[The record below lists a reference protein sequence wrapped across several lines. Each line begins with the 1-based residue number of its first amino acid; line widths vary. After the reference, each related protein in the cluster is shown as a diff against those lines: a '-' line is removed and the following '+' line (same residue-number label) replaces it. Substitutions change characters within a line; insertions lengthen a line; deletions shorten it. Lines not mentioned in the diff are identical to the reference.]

1 MAAPDLD
8 RTLAELERTGWVA
21 LREPRAAWV
30 VGATLASVV
39 AGSALVVVL
48 LTVMVDVLDQRGGEL
63 ILRPLTVALA
73 LVLLV
78 SLPVAVWTIGR
89 ARRGAVLIVSSA
101 GLVEHRRGRPEP
113 DGWVRWEDVAEVA
126 SPGPGTTETPAY
138 RLTPDVARLTGLDPR
153 AQGWVPLRSGYGW
166 SAPALR
172 DLLVSARDRPLAPAG
187 QGTPGRADQAT
198 PGPASRTPAPPP
210 LGLALATADHERTT
224 RRHAVLMV
232 LIGLTFAATS
242 VALLAL
248 GNLAIGVTGLAFAV
262 ALLVTAPLLVLPEG
276 SPLARWLGVGG
287 CLAFALMGAAMLLT
301 AVTDASVWGARA
313 GPAAVAGGLALVF
326 FGGGAVLLVVRTIR
340 EGTRGSG

>member
-8 RTLAELERTGWVA
+8 RALAELERTGWVA

-172 DLLVSARDRPLAPAG
+172 DLLASARDRHLAPASHASS
-187 QGTPGRADQAT
+187 GRAGQVT
-198 PGPASRTPAPPP
+198 PGPASRSQAPPP
-210 LGLALATADHERTT
+210 LGLALATMDHRRTT

-248 GNLAIGVTGLAFAV
+248 GNPAIGVTGLAFAV
-262 ALLVTAPLLVLPEG
+262 ALLITATLLVLPEG
-276 SPLARWLGVGG
+276 SPLARWLGIGG

-313 GPAAVAGGLALVF
+313 GPAAVAGGLALAF